1 MDASIRSRSAV
12 LTVIVH
18 ALILLVLIFSLMK
31 IKIPPFP
38 EAGGGGGVLVN
49 IGMLEEAAGDVQPMS
64 EEITKAPVTEKIIQQ
79 QVPEKEV
86 ATQDFEE
93 SPIAKEVKEHK
104 KIIKE
109 VKTETKPVKI
119 EPKVEPVKTVN
130 TKALYPG
137 KTTTSKSQG
146 TGKGV
151 GDQGDPKGDPNSKY
165 TGKNGSGG
173 TGPGTGSGGGEGPGN
188 GPGKGGFSYSLDGR
202 KMIGSPKISDQSQE
216 TGRVVVS
223 ITVGKDGSV
232 EAAVPGVR
240 GSTTTSSYLLKLA
253 KDAAL
258 KAKFNS
264 SDNDEIQK
272 GTITFDFVLQ

>member
-12 LTVIVH
+12 LTVFVH
-18 ALILLVLIFSLMK
+18 AIIFLVLIFSLMK
-31 IKIPPFP
+31 IRIPPFP

-49 IGMLEEAAGDVQPMS
+49 IGVLEEAAGDVQPMS
-64 EEITKAPVTEKIIQQ
+64 ENVTKAPVPEKIIQQ
-79 QVPEKEV
+79 QAPEEKV
-86 ATQDFEE
+86 ATQNFEE

-109 VKTETKPVKI
+109 VKTEVKPIKI

-137 KTTTSKSQG
+137 KTTASNSQG
-146 TGKGV
+146 TGKGI
-151 GDQGDPKGDPNSKY
+151 GDQGDPKGDPFSKY
-165 TGKNGSGG
+165 TGKNGNGG
-173 TGPGTGSGGGEGPGN
+173 TGPGTGKGNGEGPGK

-202 KMIGSPKISDQSQE
+202 KMLRSPLINDLSQE
-216 TGRVVVS
+216 TGRVVVA

-232 EAAVPGVR
+232 EAAVPGGR
-240 GSTTTSSYLLKLA
+240 GSTTTSSYLFKLA
-253 KDAAL
+253 KEAAL
-258 KAKFNS
+258 KAKFNT
-264 SDNDEIQK
+264 SDDDEIQK